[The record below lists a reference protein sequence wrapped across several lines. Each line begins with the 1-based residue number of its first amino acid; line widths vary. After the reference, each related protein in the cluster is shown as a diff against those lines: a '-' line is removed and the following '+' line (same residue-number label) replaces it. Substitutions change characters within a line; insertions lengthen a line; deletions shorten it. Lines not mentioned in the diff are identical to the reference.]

1 MDEALRR
8 ARELLRDLTPL
19 KSDCGRLCGA
29 ACCRSAEGEETGMLL
44 FPGEEALYA
53 ADPTWRLKE
62 TERGTLAFCS
72 GRCRREERPL
82 ACQIFPLLPVV
93 REEGVRVALDLR
105 AAAVCPLRR
114 RGLAAL
120 DPAFRMAVREA
131 GGALMGEARQAAF
144 LRRLTEEQDELRRLR
159 RQFGGEGRV

>member
-1 MDEALRR
+1 MHDALRK
-8 ARELLRDLTPL
+8 AREMLETVTPL
-19 KSDCGRLCGA
+19 KTDCGRVCGA
-29 ACCRSAEGEETGMLL
+29 RCCRSLEGEETGMLL
-44 FPGEEALYA
+44 FPGEEACYA
-53 ADPTWRLKE
+53 GKPGWKLRKTPS
-62 TERGTLAFCS
+62 GTLLVCPGDCA
-72 GRCRREERPL
+72 RDERPL
-82 ACQIFPLLPVV
+82 ACRIFPLLPVV